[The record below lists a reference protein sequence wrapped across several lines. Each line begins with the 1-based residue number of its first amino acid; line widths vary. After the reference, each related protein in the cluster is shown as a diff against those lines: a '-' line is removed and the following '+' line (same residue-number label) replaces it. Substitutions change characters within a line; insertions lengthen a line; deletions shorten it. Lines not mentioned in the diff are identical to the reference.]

1 MAVAGCQQPQ
11 AGPGV
16 SLAEERVSITE
27 LAAQLGLGVSER
39 APTHVTLKKPG
50 NTVMLFTFEGGKAYV
65 NAKPIGPM
73 GRVEKV
79 AGKTYV
85 PADLVQQIRSAMRTT
100 GRFSRRKSLSSCVVI
115 DAGHGGK
122 DPGAISS
129 LGYYEKVVNLEVAR
143 KVGYL
148 LRNKGLKVVMTRESD
163 RFIELEERAAVANR
177 HGADLF
183 VSIHSDSSS
192 NSSARG
198 FTIYVARSASW
209 SSRRAAAAIGRAM
222 LRAGLTSRGTERA
235 DYRVLV
241 QTRCPAVLIELG
253 YLSNRDEARLLRS
266 SSFQDRLARAIAEGI
281 SEFLG

>member
-1 MAVAGCQQPQ
+1 
-11 AGPGV
+11 
-16 SLAEERVSITE
+16 
-27 LAAQLGLGVSER
+27 
-39 APTHVTLKKPG
+39 
-50 NTVMLFTFEGGKAYV
+50 
-65 NAKPIGPM
+65 
-73 GRVEKV
+73 
-79 AGKTYV
+79 
-85 PADLVQQIRSAMRTT
+85 
-100 GRFSRRKSLSSCVVI
+100 
-115 DAGHGGK
+115 
-122 DPGAISS
+122 
-129 LGYYEKVVNLEVAR
+129 
-143 KVGYL
+143 
-148 LRNKGLKVVMTRESD
+148 
-163 RFIELEERAAVANR
+163 
-177 HGADLF
+177 